1 MKLLVATCL
10 IAASSVLGS
19 MVAQADQGNSGPR
32 AATLQVA
39 VAPTSTATSVATPA
53 ATTKAPSIEGTPA
66 AAAPPP
72 GNVTT
77 AAPPAA
83 PPKSPSRFDYSLSAS
98 TSFPTGNLGYN
109 VNALRGIIQGVV
121 GYQIDP
127 LTKIVA
133 NAFQVPAALI
143 GINGS
148 VPLYIRGNA
157 APVGSASVPPTN
169 PVGIYKIASISV
181 QRTVFID
188 HHPIIVTPGYLTS
201 FFEYDDALTI
211 ENTKLGRAENIRLRS
226 FQNKFVAVTLPLV
239 LKRNFI
245 ALATVNT
252 EWLMAPHGL
261 NQTNHP
267 QLELVGY
274 AEYFANQHTSFFV
287 QPSRFIAY
295 VQSDPYPEYSFTP
308 IAGVNYRFTKN
319 FWAQGEVISLNPTNY
334 RNLGVTGITCA
345 TSACASVAPNV
356 GSIKATTISISFG
369 IGKPFVAPL

>member
-201 FFEYDDALTI
+201 FFEYDDALT
-211 ENTKLGRAENIRLRS
+211 
-226 FQNKFVAVTLPLV
+226 
-239 LKRNFI
+239 
-245 ALATVNT
+245 

-308 IAGVNYRFTKN
+308 IVGVNYRFTKN